1 MIRDR
6 EREQP
11 TSTAISRPLIDD
23 EHELDED
30 QSSSKEVKNRQGS
43 RRCRNRSLHEDWS
56 PEALGNQMQTHAS
69 FDAEPNEGKNAE
81 AIHRAGKG
89 ELEASSRTYLESSST
104 RNLRETRRLVLP
116 ERNTLAPVHPTSI
129 SEVRILK
136 KAMPSKQKNQEARL
150 TTHNSPSTTRRV

>member
-1 MIRDR
+1 MIRER

-30 QSSSKEVKNRQGS
+30 QSSSKEVKNRRGS

-69 FDAEPNEGKNAE
+69 FDAENNEGNNAQ
-81 AIHRAGKG
+81 AIQEIEQARASLRRVQ
-89 ELEASSRTYLESSST
+89 EL
-104 RNLRETRRLVLP
+104 
-116 ERNTLAPVHPTSI
+116 TSN
-129 SEVRILK
+129 R
-136 KAMPSKQKNQEARL
+136 ARL
-150 TTHNSPSTTRRV
+150 GA